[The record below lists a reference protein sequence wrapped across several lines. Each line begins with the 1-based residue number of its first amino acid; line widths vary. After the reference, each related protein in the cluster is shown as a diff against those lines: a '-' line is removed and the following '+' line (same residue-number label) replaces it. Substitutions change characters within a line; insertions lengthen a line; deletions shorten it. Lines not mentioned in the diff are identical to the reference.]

1 MIRIS
6 VMMRTGV
13 EERRIFNE
21 VNGEDSVDWNG
32 RRCHHLRVGLHG
44 DTSHWSWKIL
54 QQPDSDC

>member
-6 VMMRTGV
+6 MMMRMGV

-21 VNGEDSVDWNG
+21 VNGEDSADWNG
-32 RRCHHLRVGLHG
+32 CRYHHLRVSVGG

-54 QQPDSDC
+54 